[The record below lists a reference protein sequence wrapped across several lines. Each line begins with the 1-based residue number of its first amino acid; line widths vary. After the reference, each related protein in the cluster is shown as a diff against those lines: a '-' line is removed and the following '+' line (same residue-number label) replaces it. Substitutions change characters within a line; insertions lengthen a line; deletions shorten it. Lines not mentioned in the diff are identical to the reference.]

1 MSSKAMETQ
10 LQRPSVWIWPRTQI
24 SEASSNGYKF
34 VEEFFD
40 RYYAPFKTLYFCR
53 GRVAIT
59 AILDAIGASRND
71 LVFIQPF
78 SSYCVQSA
86 VSRVATPLTIHPEES
101 KYQIVYHNFGKKS
114 IADKTFFK
122 NVVIEDSVDSLITSN
137 EEEELFPNEGD
148 YAIFS
153 LAKLIHVPFGSI
165 VVCRTNEA
173 YERLKQNPVRQLLTS
188 WGGNFLTRQ
197 EFTDCVLLNNST
209 MISGVLTPE
218 TLDAMFNETI
228 NSIQHNVEAISQLT
242 GVNYTDT
249 KRLPSNVFSVRPF
262 PVDLYEKYNV
272 EIRERHIYDYESRKC
287 LNVSMFPVHVDI
299 TL

>member
-1 MSSKAMETQ
+1 MEVIQ
-10 LQRPSVWIWPRTQI
+10 QRPSVWIWPRTEM
-24 SEASSNGYKF
+24 SVASSHGYKF
-34 VEEFFD
+34 VEDFFD
-40 RYYAPFKTLYFCR
+40 KYYAPFKTLYFCR

-59 AILDAIGASRND
+59 AILDTIGASRND

-114 IADKTFFK
+114 IADKAFYK

-148 YAIFS
+148 YAVFS

-165 VVCRTNEA
+165 VVCRTNKA
-173 YERLKQNPVRQLLTS
+173 YERLKQSPVRQLATS
-188 WGGNFLTRQ
+188 GGGDFLTRKD
-197 EFTDCVLLNNST
+197 FTDCVLQNNST

-218 TLDAMFNETI
+218 TLEVMINETI
-228 NSIQHNVEAISQLT
+228 NSIQHNLESISQLT
-242 GVNYTDT
+242 GVNYTEK
-249 KRLPSNVFSVRPF
+249 KRLPSNVFSTKPF

-272 EIRERHIYDYESRKC
+272 EIRERHIYDYENGKC
-287 LNVSMFPVHVDI
+287 LDVSMFPVHVDI

>member
-1 MSSKAMETQ
+1 MSESSSK
-10 LQRPSVWIWPRTQI
+10 
-24 SEASSNGYKF
+24 GYKF

-40 RYYAPFKTLYFCR
+40 TYYAPFRTLYFCR

-59 AILDAIGASRND
+59 AILEAIGASRND

-114 IADKTFFK
+114 IADKTFFN

-137 EEEELFPNEGD
+137 EEEELFPNGGD
-148 YAIFS
+148 YAVFS

-173 YERLKQNPVRQLLTS
+173 YERLKQTNIRKLSLGGEDLLIK
-188 WGGNFLTRQ
+188 
-197 EFTDCVLLNNST
+197 EVFTDSVLLNNST
-209 MISGVLTPE
+209 MISSILNLKALE
-218 TLDAMFNETI
+218 TMFEDSVST
-228 NSIQHNVEAISQLT
+228 IQHNVRSISEIT
-242 GVNYTDT
+242 GCDYTDS
-249 KRLPSNVFSVRPF
+249 KRLPSNVFSLKGF
-262 PVDLYEKYNV
+262 PEDLYKEYNV
-272 EIRERHIYDYESRKC
+272 EVRERHIYDYKNVKC
-287 LNVSMFPVHVDI
+287 LNVHMFPVHTDI
-299 TL
+299 KL

>member
-1 MSSKAMETQ
+1 METQ

-114 IADKTFFK
+114 IADKTLFK

-137 EEEELFPNEGD
+137 EEEELFIKERR
-148 YAIFS
+148 
-153 LAKLIHVPFGSI
+153 KL
-165 VVCRTNEA
+165 
-173 YERLKQNPVRQLLTS
+173 
-188 WGGNFLTRQ
+188 
-197 EFTDCVLLNNST
+197 
-209 MISGVLTPE
+209 
-218 TLDAMFNETI
+218 
-228 NSIQHNVEAISQLT
+228 
-242 GVNYTDT
+242 
-249 KRLPSNVFSVRPF
+249 
-262 PVDLYEKYNV
+262 
-272 EIRERHIYDYESRKC
+272 
-287 LNVSMFPVHVDI
+287 
-299 TL
+299 